1 MVKHCRAQKCT
12 VEIETYRAYDTLLS
26 YSMEDQGGKRDIFAL
41 LPHTHTLKLTLC
53 FLQERL
59 RKLESGKVIQ
69 CWNLN
74 RIVLF
79 RQPWISQIRST
90 DKCDAG
96 NKGQER
102 NMPKIGAK
110 FSREENDNEC
120 LGRKHLVCICIT
132 TSVISLG
139 VYNSMESTKKNT
151 SL

>member
-1 MVKHCRAQKCT
+1 MFSRKSH
-12 VEIETYRAYDTLLS
+12 
-26 YSMEDQGGKRDIFAL
+26 G
-41 LPHTHTLKLTLC
+41 
-53 FLQERL
+53 
-59 RKLESGKVIQ
+59 KLESGKVIQ

-90 DKCDAG
+90 NKCDAG
-96 NKGQER
+96 NKGEKR
-102 NMPKIGAK
+102 NMPKIRAK

-139 VYNSMESTKKNT
+139 VYDGIN
-151 SL
+151 